1 MKNIQPRGLWLYL
14 GCEMIKLLAIAAHLA
29 DSLHYLSGVRFD
41 MLDIDNNQ
49 NYQKALE
56 LSQKAHTDL
65 LKVIDDND
73 GWISIDAKLPPRPD
87 EYLVYYGDRKQRQ
100 RQTVYLPIHQFDDK
114 EYLQAVGITHWA
126 YLMANPNEFTD
137 DDMPF

>member
-1 MKNIQPRGLWLYL
+1 MSEFKSTNA
-14 GCEMIKLLAIAAHLA
+14 CEFLL
-29 DSLHYLSGVRFD
+29 
-41 MLDIDNNQ
+41 
-49 NYQKALE
+49 
-56 LSQKAHTDL
+56 DL
-65 LKVIDDND
+65 T
-73 GWISIDAKLPPRPD
+73 IDAKLPPRPD

-126 YLMANPNEFTD
+126 YLMASPNEFID